1 MGFGAPV
8 TLSVRSS
15 NWIPNTQRSAETLGR
30 GESKGRGVQQIKRGI
45 LPGPQ
50 RLQREGWEGTLA
62 RGCPSGGEG
71 QAEPEQAAE
80 AEGPAFLQPDAS
92 PSLLTC
98 CLGLVRHPVPCG
110 TGLLALSALGRVLGM
125 WWDGSGVQWTWV
137 PILACHL
144 LPLVRLGQ
152 APAVLWSQLPLLCNE
167 DHTTSCHRGQ
177 WPG

>member
-62 RGCPSGGEG
+62 RAAHLEGRGRESLSRRQRLKGLLSSSLTLRHLCSHAALGLCAILSPVG
-71 QAEPEQAAE
+71 QA
-80 AEGPAFLQPDAS
+80 S
-92 PSLLTC
+92 
-98 CLGLVRHPVPCG
+98 
-110 TGLLALSALGRVLGM
+110 
-125 WWDGSGVQWTWV
+125 
-137 PILACHL
+137 
-144 LPLVRLGQ
+144 
-152 APAVLWSQLPLLCNE
+152 
-167 DHTTSCHRGQ
+167 
-177 WPG
+177 